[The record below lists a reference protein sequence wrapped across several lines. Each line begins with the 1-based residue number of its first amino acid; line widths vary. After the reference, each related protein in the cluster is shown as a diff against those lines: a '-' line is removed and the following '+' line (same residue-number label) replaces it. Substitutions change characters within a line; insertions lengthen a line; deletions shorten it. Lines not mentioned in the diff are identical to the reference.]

1 LYDGLVGRYLCSELV
16 KLSSGLTVNLE
27 EIWEEGAAIESDDEL
42 RVGDAIELKC
52 GDHTFA
58 GTVTLAMKHEFGY
71 RVEMDFATGI
81 RWTPGSFRPQHI
93 LDPQELAAK
102 KVEN

>member
-1 LYDGLVGRYLCSELV
+1 MGRYLCSELV